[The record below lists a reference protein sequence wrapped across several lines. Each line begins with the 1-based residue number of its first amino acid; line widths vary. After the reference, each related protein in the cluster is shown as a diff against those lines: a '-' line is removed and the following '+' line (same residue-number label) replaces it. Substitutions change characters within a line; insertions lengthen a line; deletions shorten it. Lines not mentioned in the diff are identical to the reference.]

1 MDQRLYWPAD
11 AGFEAIAAKAACAI
25 GDHIFA
31 AESRRSRQK
40 TPEARSVW
48 NTIVRALILISRR
61 NAQQAG
67 AAQAL
72 LRKAIT
78 ADPNSSAAFALSSF
92 VATLGAHQG
101 WHARQA
107 VASWVLH
114 AAERAI
120 ALDDQDPWGH
130 VAAGY
135 AELFIANQPAHAIAI
150 LKRALSLNPNVA
162 MAQYLIALASTYI
175 DEPEAA
181 FEHADLA
188 EQLGPRDLLTRGNPG
203 AHDNVCATASF
214 VAGRYCDGIA
224 FARKAIAQ
232 SPRQTSAYR
241 QLVISSAMT
250 GNWDRRAKP
259 CRWSSVSRRR
269 SGGLSA
275 RPSRFWLDKTG
286 YRKYL
291 EAFRLAGHR

>member
-1 MDQRLYWPAD
+1 MTSICGPSAFIGRQTPA
-11 AGFEAIAAKAACAI
+11 
-25 GDHIFA
+25 
-31 AESRRSRQK
+31 SRRS
-40 TPEARSVW
+40 PARSRLRHRRSYIRRRKQTQPAK
-48 NTIVRALILISRR
+48 NTGSQERLEHHGARLILISRR
-61 NAQQAG
+61 NTQQAG

-92 VATLGAHQG
+92 VATLGVHQG

-120 ALDDQDPWGH
+120 ALDDQDPWNH

-135 AELFIANQPAHAIAI
+135 AELFIANQPKRTPSRIF
-150 LKRALSLNPNVA
+150 KRALSLNPNVA

-188 EQLGPRDLLTRGNPG
+188 EQLGPVRPAD
-203 AHDNVCATASF
+203 
-214 VAGRYCDGIA
+214 
-224 FARKAIAQ
+224 
-232 SPRQTSAYR
+232 PRQ
-241 QLVISSAMT
+241 
-250 GNWDRRAKP
+250 
-259 CRWSSVSRRR
+259 SRC
-269 SGGLSA
+269 A
-275 RPSRFWLDKTG
+275 R
-286 YRKYL
+286 
-291 EAFRLAGHR
+291 